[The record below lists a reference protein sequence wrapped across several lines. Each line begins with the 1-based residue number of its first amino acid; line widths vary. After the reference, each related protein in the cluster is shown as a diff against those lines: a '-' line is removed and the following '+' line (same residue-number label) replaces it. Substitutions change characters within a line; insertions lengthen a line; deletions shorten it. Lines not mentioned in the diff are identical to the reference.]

1 MEQVSSLHGP
11 NIQIAETGVKRT
23 MSMVGRLGKRA
34 QGRALLFPL
43 VARFRSPRWPSGHSC
58 SVRVFGA
65 PLVSSSAGELRS
77 MRRGLGCPG
86 CTQMWIESPGS
97 LSVTHGDCC

>member
-34 QGRALLFPL
+34 QGSALLFPL
-43 VARFRSPRWPSGHSC
+43 VARFRSPRWPSGLM
-58 SVRVFGA
+58 SV
-65 PLVSSSAGELRS
+65 ELRCLLATT
-77 MRRGLGCPG
+77 GALGHMA
-86 CTQMWIESPGS
+86 Q
-97 LSVTHGDCC
+97 